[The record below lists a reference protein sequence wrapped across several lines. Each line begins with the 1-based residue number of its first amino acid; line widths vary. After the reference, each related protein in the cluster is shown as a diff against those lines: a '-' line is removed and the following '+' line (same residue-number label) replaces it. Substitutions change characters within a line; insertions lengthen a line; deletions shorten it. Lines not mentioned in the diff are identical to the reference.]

1 MGVAVIASYRDLK
14 VWQEA
19 MSLAEGA
26 YQLTAKLP
34 RYGANG
40 LADQMWRSAISV
52 PANIA
57 EGYGRESARS
67 YVQFLKIA
75 RGSLNELETQILLV
89 QRLRLVEGA
98 QTGPLLARTES
109 ISKMLNAL
117 IRSIQAK
124 RAPGEPN
131 APLA

>member
-1 MGVAVIASYRDLK
+1 MRGQVSGHAIVSYRDLK

-19 MSLAEGA
+19 MALAEAA
-26 YQLTAKLP
+26 YGLVAKLP
-34 RYGANG
+34 RIGGTG

-57 EGYGRESARS
+57 EGYGRESAKS

-75 RGSLNELETQILLV
+75 RGSLNELETQILLA
-89 QRLRLVEGA
+89 QRIRLLDVSQAE
-98 QTGPLLARTES
+98 PLLSNIER

-117 IRSIQAK
+117 IRSI
-124 RAPGEPN
+124 RARE
-131 APLA
+131 ASA